1 MNAKILAPL
10 VLVILLLSAQAA
22 TFSQT
27 GGAPLPPADS
37 PLGQLEPLTSS
48 APSTPAMEAE
58 RAKIWNSPAM
68 LRARAWAQD
77 YCSHSAKITPQEAK
91 DYMVE
96 LQRMTPKQMKLWLLK
111 FNEQEEMMQQQQAAF
126 EQSRQDSLQQAMAIH
141 QSTQRAYGRINQDEN
156 EAAAVAEQSINQ
168 EQQNAEQANVN
179 KLEQMNATATRP
191 LGGWGYGGYPY
202 GFGAYGGALLSPQY
216 HYHFHY

>member
-1 MNAKILAPL
+1 MNAKFQASL
-10 VLVILLLSAQAA
+10 VVLILLLGAHAA

-37 PLGQLEPLTSS
+37 PLGQLEPVAS
-48 APSTPAMEAE
+48 STPMTPEMEAE

-68 LRARAWAQD
+68 LRARAWAQE
-77 YCSHSAKITPQEAK
+77 YCQRSAKITPEEAK

-96 LQRMTPKQMKLWLLK
+96 LQRMSPKQMKLWLLK
-111 FNEQEEMMQQQQAAF
+111 FEEHEEMMAQQQAAF
-126 EQSRQDSLQQAMAIH
+126 EQGRQASVQQAMAIH
-141 QSTQRAYGRINQDEN
+141 QSMQQAYGRINQDEN
-156 EAAAVAEQSINQ
+156 EAAENAQQSINQ
-168 EQQNAEQANVN
+168 QQENEEQANQS

-202 GFGAYGGALLSPQY
+202 GFGAYGGALMSPQY